1 MDILTRISQRYDHMR
16 PAEQKVAD
24 LIRKDLRFASRC
36 AIQQLAKKAGVSH
49 ASITRLAKTLACD
62 DVRDLKLQLAQVAAV
77 GERFHDEQH
86 IEQQDMPEV
95 YQSIQ
100 DILQVNRGLITKD
113 KCITA
118 AELILAANHCLIFG
132 VGGGSTIFAQE
143 CQHRLF
149 RLDVKSNAYS
159 DPMLMRMTAASI
171 DANDLLICLSLSGKS
186 PDVLEAA
193 NIAKEYGGKIV
204 AICPEGELSALADV
218 HLPITTQEMDFIY
231 MPSASRYVLLAA
243 IDMLASGVA
252 IKNQRKSREKLRR
265 IKLQLDEHRGCASRT
280 PLGD

>member
-1 MDILTRISQRYDHMR
+1 MDILTRIAQRYDHMR

-24 LIRKDLRFASRC
+24 LIRKDVNFASRC
-36 AIQQLAKKAGVSH
+36 GIHQIAEQAGVSH
-49 ASITRLAKTLACD
+49 ASITRLAKTLDCQN
-62 DVRDLKLQLAQVAAV
+62 VRDLKLQLAQAAAV
-77 GERFHDEQH
+77 GERFHNEQH
-86 IEQQDMPEV
+86 VELQDMPEV
-95 YQSIQ
+95 FQSIQ
-100 DILQVNRGLITKD
+100 DILQLNNGLITKE
-113 KCITA
+113 KCIEA
-118 AELILAANHCLIFG
+118 AELILAANHSLVFG

-171 DANDLLICLSLSGKS
+171 DTNDVVICLSLSGKT
-186 PDVLEAA
+186 PDVFESAK
-193 NIAKEYGGKIV
+193 IAKDYGAKII
-204 AICPEGELSALADV
+204 AICPQAELASIADV

-243 IDMLASGVA
+243 IDMLASEVA

-265 IKLQLDEHRGCASRT
+265 IKLQLDEHRQSADRT